1 MDFFCEAR
9 LQEYHLMFCL
19 VLHRATEGRRR
30 TKERNRKTPLM
41 ENERCSSP
49 RVRII
54 ITARYLH
61 PHRLIVITLGAPAI
75 VKAALTTAVEM
86 TKTPEQRRSE
96 TPIFLSFETR
106 NCHRIG
112 TGMVMMRPSVR
123 TFRMTRTQKF
133 WGRNVQRWLGSGRTT
148 QLLWNLENRSAQNNR

>member
-1 MDFFCEAR
+1 M
-9 LQEYHLMFCL
+9 
-19 VLHRATEGRRR
+19 
-30 TKERNRKTPLM
+30 
-41 ENERCSSP
+41 
-49 RVRII
+49 RII
-54 ITARYLH
+54 ITARDLH

-148 QLLWNLENRSAQNNR
+148 QLLWNLEIGQLKITRKVALGGKYGRHPSMAVRKRAR